1 MLFDFRY
8 LDWSRALQDVNTA
21 VSQTKPLVS
30 VLFDKSTW
38 HPEGHE
44 LGALLKSHGVCL
56 DLSAGSGSAL
66 SHQYDQG
73 QVNELISHCY
83 GALYGTGDIHPPEPP
98 RTPEH
103 ETQVRSRVL
112 PCALSRALLKAFSLM
127 MHILK
132 IVFRNPW
139 RSFLILSIFVR
150 LFCSG
155 INGIFLSYSY
165 VTTAWSRFKL
175 TENILTQWK
184 NIDSYFEGSFFWL
197 CGTKRFI
204 SHGSTFL

>member
-1 MLFDFRY
+1 MRWIVIYPMDSVIQPLNNRGYTGLEVKTLLFDFRY

-21 VSQTKPLVS
+21 LSQTKPLVS

-103 ETQVRSRVL
+103 ETQVGSRVL
-112 PCALSRALLKAFSLM
+112 LRALSRA
-127 MHILK
+127 
-132 IVFRNPW
+132 
-139 RSFLILSIFVR
+139 
-150 LFCSG
+150 
-155 INGIFLSYSY
+155 
-165 VTTAWSRFKL
+165 
-175 TENILTQWK
+175 
-184 NIDSYFEGSFFWL
+184 
-197 CGTKRFI
+197 
-204 SHGSTFL
+204 

>member
-1 MLFDFRY
+1 MLYNFRY

-21 VSQTKPLVS
+21 LSQTKPLVS

-103 ETQVRSRVL
+103 ETQVRSRAL
-112 PCALSRALLKAFSLM
+112 PHTLSRAWSPARHMLCRV
-127 MHILK
+127 HILK
-132 IVFRNPW
+132 FIFRN
-139 RSFLILSIFVR
+139 LLSALYNFI
-150 LFCSG
+150 
-155 INGIFLSYSY
+155 
-165 VTTAWSRFKL
+165 
-175 TENILTQWK
+175 K
-184 NIDSYFEGSFFWL
+184 NS
-197 CGTKRFI
+197 KRKK
-204 SHGSTFL
+204 

>member
-1 MLFDFRY
+1 MLLHFRY

-44 LGALLKSHGVCL
+44 LGTLLKSHGVCL

-66 SHQYDQG
+66 SHEYDQG

-112 PCALSRALLKAFSLM
+112 SRAFSRALLKAFSLM

-139 RSFLILSIFVR
+139 QSFSIVSIFVHR
-150 LFCSG
+150 FYCC
-155 INGIFLSYSY
+155 INVFFFFT
-165 VTTAWSRFKL
+165 VT
-175 TENILTQWK
+175 
-184 NIDSYFEGSFFWL
+184 
-197 CGTKRFI
+197 
-204 SHGSTFL
+204 

>member
-1 MLFDFRY
+1 MLFVYLHHTNMKTLQPVLCADEGLAISVFESVLKPWNSCFTGPDVKTMLYNFRY
-8 LDWSRALQDVNTA
+8 LEWSRALQDVNTA
-21 VSQTKPLVS
+21 LSQTKPLVS

-44 LGALLKSHGVCL
+44 LGPLLKSHGACL

-103 ETQVRSRVL
+103 ETQVRTCDLSR
-112 PCALSRALLKAFSLM
+112 ALSRALS
-127 MHILK
+127 
-132 IVFRNPW
+132 RT
-139 RSFLILSIFVR
+139 LSR
-150 LFCSG
+150 A
-155 INGIFLSYSY
+155 LSR
-165 VTTAWSRFKL
+165 ALSRVL
-175 TENILTQWK
+175 
-184 NIDSYFEGSFFWL
+184 
-197 CGTKRFI
+197 
-204 SHGSTFL
+204 

>member
-112 PCALSRALLKAFSLM
+112 PCALSRAMCFVTCLVKSVFVDDAYFENCFSQSLTIFLNLI
-127 MHILK
+127 HLCS
-132 IVFRNPW
+132 
-139 RSFLILSIFVR
+139 SFLLLYKWYFS
-150 LFCSG
+150 
-155 INGIFLSYSY
+155 FLQLRNYCL
-165 VTTAWSRFKL
+165 K
-175 TENILTQWK
+175 
-184 NIDSYFEGSFFWL
+184 SF
-197 CGTKRFI
+197 
-204 SHGSTFL
+204 